1 MYLIKGLKITNK
13 YSTHKELLQA
23 LPYKILTF
31 YLNMMKKEVGKMRK
45 ETILI
50 RKEFYKKLQMDI
62 QMIKMKINQMTNNL
76 KSFKKC
82 QMIMLLR
89 LKNKRN
95 RIKTKPIINQKV
107 INLKQL
113 NIYKIIRIK
122 NK

>member
-1 MYLIKGLKITNK
+1 
-13 YSTHKELLQA
+13 
-23 LPYKILTF
+23 
-31 YLNMMKKEVGKMRK
+31 MKK

-62 QMIKMKINQMTNNL
+62 QMIKMKINQMSNNF
-76 KSFKKC
+76 KSFRKC
-82 QMIMLLR
+82 QMILLR
-89 LKNKRN
+89 LKDKRN
-95 RIKTKPIINQKV
+95 RIKSKAIINQKV